1 MEQEFKDRINLN
13 TDLSRISRLICNE
26 YEVGEYISDTIIT
39 VGYEDFNYIL
49 ETTTGKYCVKI
60 FHKERTDKD
69 CKNYI
74 DRIELA
80 LSTDINTPK
89 LYKTNNGSEC
99 IIEVDGVKYRLCL
112 FDYING
118 NSFFDL
124 GIIPNE
130 DEIKEIIR
138 QMANIHKQQ
147 LNSAFIYDKWAIVNF
162 IEEFEDK
169 KQYLNERDYKKLSEL
184 LIRFKD
190 IDMKKL
196 PYAFTHGDIISTNIM
211 KDNNGKLWIIDFAVS
226 NYLPRIVDLAVSS
239 CNLCLNPES
248 IKETRSK
255 TKMILKEYE
264 KYNKLT
270 DYEKEVFPIFFDIA
284 NAMGILQI
292 SYLISQGETSEEDK
306 FWYNESEKGLEFSD
320 NNFWNGIFEEDEIE
334 R

>member
-13 TDLSRISRLICNE
+13 TNLSRISRLICNE
-26 YEVGEYISDTIIT
+26 YELGEYISDTIIT

-80 LSTDINTPK
+80 EATDINTPK
-89 LYKTNNGSEC
+89 LYKTNNESEC

-112 FDYING
+112 FEYING

-147 LNSAFIYDKWAIVNF
+147 FNLEFIYDKWAIVNF

-169 KQYLNERDYKKLSEL
+169 KQYLNEQDYKKINEL
-184 LIRFKD
+184 LINFKKVD
-190 IDMKKL
+190 IKKL
-196 PYAFTHGDIISTNIM
+196 PYAFIHGDIIKSNVM
-211 KDNNGKLWIIDFAVS
+211 KDNDEKIRIIDFGSS
-226 NYLPRIVDLAVSS
+226 NYSPRIVDLVVSS
-239 CNLCLNPES
+239 SDLCLSSES
-248 IKETRSK
+248 ITK
-255 TKMILKEYE
+255 TKSKIKILLKEYD

-270 DYEKEVFPIFFDIA
+270 DYEKEVFPIFFNIV

-292 SYLISQGETSEEDK
+292 SYLINQREESEEDRSC
-306 FWYNESEKGLEFSD
+306 YNESEKALELSN
-320 NNFWNGIFEEDEIE
+320 NNFWNEILNNI
-334 R
+334 

>member
-1 MEQEFKDRINLN
+1 MEHEFKDRINLN

-26 YEVGEYISDTIIT
+26 YDLGEYISETIIT

-60 FHKERTDKD
+60 FHRGRKDKD
-69 CKNYI
+69 CKKYI

-80 LSTDINTPK
+80 EAADINTPK
-89 LYKTNNGSEC
+89 LYRANNASEC

-112 FDYING
+112 FEYING
-118 NSFFDL
+118 NSFFEL
-124 GIIPNE
+124 GITPNE
-130 DEIKEIIR
+130 DEIKEIVR
-138 QMANIHKQQ
+138 QMTNIHKQQ
-147 LNSAFIYDKWAIVNF
+147 LNSAVIYDKWAIINF

-190 IDMKKL
+190 IDMEKL
-196 PYAFTHGDIISTNIM
+196 PHAFTHGDIISTNVM

-226 NYLPRIVDLAVSS
+226 NYMPGIVDLAVSS
-239 CNLCLNPES
+239 CNLCLNPKS
-248 IKETRSK
+248 LKETKSEIE
-255 TKMILKEYE
+255 MILKEYE

-270 DYEKEVFPIFFDIA
+270 DYEKKAFPIFFDIA

-292 SYLISQGETSEEDK
+292 SYLISQGEASMEDS
-306 FWYNESEKGLEFSD
+306 FWYNVSEKGLEFSN
-320 NNFWNGIFEEDEIE
+320 NNFWNGILKKVKCK
-334 R
+334 